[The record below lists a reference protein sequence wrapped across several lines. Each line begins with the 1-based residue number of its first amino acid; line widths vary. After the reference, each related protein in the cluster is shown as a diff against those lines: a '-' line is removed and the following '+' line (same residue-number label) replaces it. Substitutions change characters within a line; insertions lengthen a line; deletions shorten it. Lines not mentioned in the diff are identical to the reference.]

1 MALRPPTTPR
11 ASTLLSHNSIAAAG
25 STPSSLP
32 TPSRRRVSS
41 NVASSSR
48 SNLGG
53 AADELDSLQQ
63 ALRSHDPSQY
73 DSPHLLG
80 NSYDSTDSPTP
91 NKSSHTVTQRRA
103 LRRPSIVNLKSN
115 LAVSAGGSGA
125 SRPTTPSGRTS
136 GMGVSTPRH
145 HAMGGSMTRSKTPTS
160 LATRP
165 LSRSTMHNSLGS
177 SIAGFKGLQVG
188 DQVKF
193 EVAGNAMEGVIR
205 FLGAVDG
212 KEGQWGGVE
221 LDAEWS
227 GLGKN
232 DGSVKGVQYF
242 ACNPL
247 CGLFLPLQKITK
259 KPPAPPAITAG
270 SRASKYV
277 GLKASELASNKRQ
290 MEQNRTSMG
299 PPASPTKGQPRRSLA
314 PPSPIKVGSISS
326 SSASASS
333 TPRAIR
339 SGRPSYGGGAFGA
352 TPRKSIGGVLA
363 SSTPRANMSSS
374 ASGMKRPPSALR
386 SNSIPDVP
394 ALPHSY
400 ALNRSIT
407 PSSSRDG
414 RATPSTPSL
423 VSSRMQRRQ
432 SEISTTS
439 ASTGLGGGLGLGHST
454 SRPTTPSVRS
464 FSRQSF
470 ASSSVSRNSLRST
483 TREEDDIADYKQQ
496 VVEAREREASVREL
510 LEGSEKV
517 GRDMEALVG
526 ELRDRLKERDAQVD
540 EMERKAKE
548 REISRMAEVEDD
560 DAGSK
565 KELQRLLK
573 EMEEMR
579 EEGKGK
585 QERWDKLQRE
595 WATKSAAKEGEIASL
610 RERLDIATQGVD
622 EEKSELQ
629 RQLEQLRSAGQSLCL
644 TYEERIAEIE
654 IARLESV
661 DLAETLA
668 AQLEA
673 LQLGGRGGVI
683 EKGTT
688 TNDDGEEVHRS
699 GSPDSPTRRLGAS
712 TNASVADIINA
723 ESAQADLDHLRI
735 KVGSLEEQLEEAR
748 MHLEA
753 EVNDSRKRRTKH
765 QEAEAVLK
773 KDLKGLR
780 DALDRS
786 AKHETR
792 LTSRIAELEVA
803 LQESQATLEDERS
816 ELEGLRSDVVGG
828 ASAGIAD
835 ELKRANKLVGKLQ
848 EELDEVKQS
857 KAQQVERVSE
867 LQAQLDVALLSISQ
881 RSSSPTQAPTQ
892 DTGSASSQL
901 SPTSVSMNRRESSL
915 ASSGGRR
922 SVGSRDDEI
931 ADAQEQIVGLKIII
945 KSLEDDNSVLSER
958 NIALGNEVQDL
969 KDAQQA
975 LETTVEN
982 LMGQMTNADSSSVAV
997 KVISSPT
1004 MDAKGTRAVRE
1015 VEELKLKLREVEKK
1029 AEREIKVLHQEVNEL
1044 ESLVES
1050 KIYREDEL
1058 ETELEKYKALAAKVP
1073 SSSSTSGGALSL
1085 TATTKGNGLT
1095 RSSKEEDDDEDNG
1108 ECELCGDMHDLESCP
1123 IFAGSSSPSKVGRPR
1138 ASVSGGQRHAK
1149 SASLASISSEGV
1161 KTSTEAYCDDCEE
1174 YGHALEDCPLAND
1187 IF

>member
-11 ASTLLSHNSIAAAG
+11 ASTLLSHNSVAAAG

-73 DSPHLLG
+73 DPPHLLG
-80 NSYDSTDSPTP
+80 NSYASIDSPTP
-91 NKSSHTVTQRRA
+91 NKLSHTVTHRKA
-103 LRRPSIVNLKSN
+103 LRRPSILNLKSN
-115 LAVSAGGSGA
+115 LAVSGGGSGA

-160 LATRP
+160 IATRP
-165 LSRSTMHNSLGS
+165 LSRSTMRNSLDS

-290 MEQNRTSMG
+290 MEQNRASMG

-314 PPSPIKVGSISS
+314 LPSPIKLGSISS

-339 SGRPSYGGGAFGA
+339 SGRPSYGGGPFGA
-352 TPRKSIGGVLA
+352 TPRKSLGGISA
-363 SSTPRANMSSS
+363 SSTTPRANLSSS
-374 ASGMKRPPSALR
+374 AAGMKRPPSSLR

-423 VSSRMQRRQ
+423 VSSRMQRRE

-439 ASTGLGGGLGLGHST
+439 SSTGLGGGLGHST

-470 ASSSVSRNSLRST
+470 TSSSVSRNSLRST

-517 GRDMEALVG
+517 GREMEALVG
-526 ELRDRLKERDAQVD
+526 ELRDRLKERDVQVE
-540 EMERKAKE
+540 EMERKVKE
-548 REISRMAEVEDD
+548 REMNRLAEVEDD

-565 KELQRLLK
+565 KELQRVLK
-573 EMEEMR
+573 EIEEMR
-579 EEGKGK
+579 EEGKVK
-585 QERWDKLQRE
+585 QEQWDKLQRE
-595 WATKSAAKEGEIASL
+595 WMTKSAAKEGEIASL

-622 EEKSELQ
+622 EEKAELQ

-668 AQLEA
+668 AHLEA

-683 EKGTT
+683 EKGMT

-723 ESAQADLDHLRI
+723 ESAQADLDHLRT

-753 EVNDSRKRRTKH
+753 EVNDSRRRRTKH

-867 LQAQLDVALLSISQ
+867 LQTQLDEALLSISQ
-881 RSSSPTQAPTQ
+881 RSSIPTQAPTQ

-922 SVGSRDDEI
+922 SVGSQADEI
-931 ADAQEQIVGLKIII
+931 ADAHEQIVGLKIII

-1058 ETELEKYKALAAKVP
+1058 ETELEKYKALAAKAP
-1073 SSSSTSGGALSL
+1073 SSSSTSGGASSS

-1108 ECELCGDMHDLESCP
+1108 ECEMCGDLHDLESCP
-1123 IFAGSSSPSKVGRPR
+1123 VFAGSSSPSKVGRPR

-1149 SASLASISSEGV
+1149 STSLASVSSEGV